1 MSNTCENRLF
11 AMMGRKPL
19 STPAVADVSFR
30 KKPLLTKWCLKH
42 PAQAFSQE
50 KLEKSEKTI
59 LKNTYRCN
67 CKKLAKFCG
76 IKTRTALRKP
86 QRRTEVS

>member
-11 AMMGRKPL
+11 ALMGRKPL

-30 KKPLLTKWCLKH
+30 KKPLLTKWYLKH

-50 KLEKSEKTI
+50 KIREEW
-59 LKNTYRCN
+59 KNNY
-67 CKKLAKFCG
+67 KKHL
-76 IKTRTALRKP
+76 
-86 QRRTEVS
+86 QV

>member
-11 AMMGRKPL
+11 AMMGRKVL
-19 STPAVADVSFR
+19 SAPAVADASLR
-30 KKPLLTKWCLKH
+30 KKPWLTKWYLEH

-59 LKNTYRCN
+59 IKNNYQ
-67 CKKLAKFCG
+67 KHL
-76 IKTRTALRKP
+76 
-86 QRRTEVS
+86 QV

>member
-1 MSNTCENRLF
+1 
-11 AMMGRKPL
+11 MMGRKVL
-19 STPAVADVSFR
+19 SAPAVADASLR
-30 KKPLLTKWCLKH
+30 KKPRLTKWYLEH

-59 LKNTYRCN
+59 IKNTCRCN
-67 CKKLAKFCG
+67 CKKLVKFYG